1 MSAPLD
7 MLALL
12 NGLSTRIKAKGTR
25 PAANLDERL
34 ADTGLDSL
42 DVVLLSVY
50 VCEIFG
56 IPEKIGKTMEP
67 ATFADVSAFIA
78 THRTREPGSLAEAFS
93 VVDGT

>member
-7 MLALL
+7 MLALF

-25 PAANLDERL
+25 PAAQLDEKL

-67 ATFADVSAFIA
+67 VRFADVAAFIA
-78 THRTREPGSLAEAFS
+78 THRTREPASLEEAFA